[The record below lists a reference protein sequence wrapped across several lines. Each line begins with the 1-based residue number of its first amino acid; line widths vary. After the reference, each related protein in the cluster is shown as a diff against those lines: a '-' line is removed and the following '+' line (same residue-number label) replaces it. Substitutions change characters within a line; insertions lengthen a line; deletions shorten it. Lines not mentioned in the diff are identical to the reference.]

1 VLSEIKGLLKIQL
14 KDNNFL
20 SGLMTL
26 MKKLESPTKIVLDSF
41 TFDESILI
49 GMHNISGH
57 LSLLA
62 SSLETSL
69 GEDFSSEIGLKS

>member
-1 VLSEIKGLLKIQL
+1 
-14 KDNNFL
+14 
-20 SGLMTL
+20 

-57 LSLLA
+57 F
-62 SSLETSL
+62 LEPISKQFGNQL
-69 GEDFSSEIGLKS
+69 RGGVLKRDRPEVMNSFIIK